1 MLYNSFNQVKTRKD
15 SRNSIYKRFN
25 KSKIR
30 IYMGFERNRVKS
42 LVFVVSDKYFIDHE
56 SGSRS
61 IYMCR
66 YT

>member
-1 MLYNSFNQVKTRKD
+1 
-15 SRNSIYKRFN
+15 
-25 KSKIR
+25 
-30 IYMGFERNRVKS
+30 MGFERNRVKS

-66 YT
+66 YTSYAQAQLIGI